1 MDASVEDEIAIKDKV
16 SVKHEASVE
25 DEAVVKDEVSIE
37 PEAGVEDEAVVKDK
51 ASAQNVDGEA
61 SVEDE
66 ANAAIQGI
74 CFTIDEFPNEVLWA
88 ITESLTCTKDRNS
101 LSLVCK
107 RLYEIDRLQRTYLR
121 TGRGLHPVETSI
133 LSLCRRFEQLTTVE
147 ITYSGW
153 SSAEGEQIDDDAL
166 HTLALECKHLTD
178 LSLSF
183 CGFLRDSGFARLGNS
198 GSKLKSLRL
207 NFIPGITGA
216 FPFLVDYLNLQTWK
230 LLNCMQLA
238 FTFL

>member
-1 MDASVEDEIAIKDKV
+1 MDASVEDEIAIKDEV
-16 SVKHEASVE
+16 SVKHEAS
-25 DEAVVKDEVSIE
+25 
-37 PEAGVEDEAVVKDK
+37 VEDEAVVKDK

-61 SVEDE
+61 RDEDE
-66 ANAAIQGI
+66 ANVAIQGTS
-74 CFTIDEFPNEVLWA
+74 FMIDDFPNEVLWA

-107 RLYEIDRLQRTYLR
+107 RLYEIDRLQRTYLQ
-121 TGRGLHPVETSI
+121 TGRGLHPVGTSI

-166 HTLALECKHLTD
+166 HTLALECTHLTD

-216 FPFLVDYLNLQTWK
+216 FPFPVDYLNLQTWK
-230 LLNCMQLA
+230 LLNFMHLA
-238 FTFL
+238 LTFM